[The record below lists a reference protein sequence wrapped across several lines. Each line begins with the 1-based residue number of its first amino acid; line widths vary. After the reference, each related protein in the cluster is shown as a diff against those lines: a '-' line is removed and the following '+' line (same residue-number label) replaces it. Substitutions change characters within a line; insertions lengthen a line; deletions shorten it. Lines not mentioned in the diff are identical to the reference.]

1 MPLRR
6 ILIVVVLMTFVSLT
20 LYNSSNTLHMVKKQ
34 VAVSSRWGAEH
45 YVTQSGGE
53 GVKTTTSTG
62 TTPTTC
68 DGPTMLLHQDAATP
82 TVNSVCHCIFQR
94 ASLLSSQTPIT
105 AIWSSIREHIHIAA
119 YKSLKECWNW
129 QGALDVLNDET
140 TFINLTNTMLNL
152 LQSRLPKSI
161 KTRPHPFVMERIM
174 GIIIKRI
181 QDPTKHPPLRIAVFG
196 GSVTEGFN
204 SRANSIN
211 ISTSNRDPR
220 LCTWSCR
227 LENLL
232 NEILPIVYFGH
243 TNLQILSSKKSA
255 NDNKITDDADLKL
268 VQVRNFA
275 VGGSDSSIGAMSLE
289 YNLFGTDMSQM
300 DIVISA
306 YAANDLQSPIGLERD
321 RIFEHMQQFHKTAK
335 AQRPCSDLPLLI
347 QLADVF
353 EESLATATTRGGGG
367 SIRQSLRYS
376 TEMLET
382 TNWAGVYALSYPDVV
397 RDVIYRNKLDTT
409 LIEHGQLHPGLTFHT
424 GIAWMIAYGLLDGSL
439 QACDA
444 SILAD
449 YDKAEPRM
457 GISYPVLRDD
467 LSPQD
472 VPEIWNNDTIS
483 LQQRCLQ
490 NQTSGSTCEYLYMAN
505 RLGASTA
512 EDVRSAIKQVATN
525 IYGWDGIGYPVK
537 KPRRTWQ
544 AMHENATF
552 TIQLTNL
559 THPINRMLVL
569 VSNMIK
575 LCTIT
580 RILILLLFI
589 DKSYVTTIVIST
601 QYIKSYG
608 VEWES
613 VRLDLVV
620 ERMVEHNDST
630 WTQLQKVELTGFHDS
645 HTSINYSLQL
655 DLGSEIEIGGSV
667 QATFTLVSG
676 SKFQINGIGL
686 CHS

>member
-1 MPLRR
+1 
-6 ILIVVVLMTFVSLT
+6 MTVS
-20 LYNSSNTLHMVKKQ
+20 
-34 VAVSSRWGAEH
+34 SSRWDKQ
-45 YVTQSGGE
+45 YVTKSGE
-53 GVKTTTSTG
+53 GLKMTTT
-62 TTPTTC
+62 TTTAC

-82 TVNSVCHCIFQR
+82 TVNSVCQCLFQR
-94 ASLLSSQTPIT
+94 TSQSSSQTPIT
-105 AIWSSIREHIHIAA
+105 AIWNSLREHIHIAA
-119 YKSLKECWNW
+119 YKSLTECWNW
-129 QGALDVLNDET
+129 QGALDNVLVLNNDHET
-140 TFINLTNTMLNL
+140 TTTSSFINLTNTMLNL

-161 KTRPHPFVMERIM
+161 KTRPHPFVMERVIE
-174 GIIIKRI
+174 IIIKRI
-181 QDPTKHPPLRIAVFG
+181 TDPMKHPPLHIAVFG

-204 SRANSIN
+204 SRLNSIN

-232 NEILPIVYFGH
+232 NEILPIVYFG
-243 TNLQILSSKKSA
+243 QSSKKNA
-255 NDNKITDDADLKL
+255 TDNNITHDADLKL

-289 YNLFGTDMSQM
+289 YNLFGTDMAQM

-353 EESLATATTRGGGG
+353 EESLTAATTRGGGG

-397 RDVIYRNKLDTT
+397 RDVIYRNKFDTT

-439 QACDA
+439 LACDA
-444 SILAD
+444 SVMLD
-449 YDKAEPRM
+449 HDKAEPRM
-457 GISYPVLRDD
+457 GISYPVLRND

-472 VPEIWNNDTIS
+472 VPENWNNDTIS
-483 LQQRCLQ
+483 LQQRCLL
-490 NQTSGSTCEYLYMAN
+490 NQTSGPTCEYLTC
-505 RLGASTA
+505 REGGASTA
-512 EDVRSAIKQVATN
+512 EEVRSAIKQVATN
-525 IYGWDGIGYPVK
+525 IDGWDGVGYPVK

-559 THPINRMLVL
+559 TNPINRMLVL
-569 VSNMIK
+569 VSHIII
-575 LCTIT
+575 IT
-580 RILILLLFI
+580 VYSYSNSYIVLLTNHNFSPLLSFQHSIL
-589 DKSYVTTIVIST
+589 
-601 QYIKSYG
+601 
-608 VEWES
+608 
-613 VRLDLVV
+613 RA
-620 ERMVEHNDST
+620 M
-630 WTQLQKVELTGFHDS
+630 
-645 HTSINYSLQL
+645 
-655 DLGSEIEIGGSV
+655 
-667 QATFTLVSG
+667 A
-676 SKFQINGIGL
+676 
-686 CHS
+686 